1 MSDEKPET
9 KEEKQKYELQKI
21 EVNFENGVAV
31 PSSFAQLV
39 HMARGL
45 AITAAFPNYKSIGEY
60 VTCVMKAAEI
70 GRSPSYVYENT
81 WQNKGK
87 TYFYGD
93 HIDSKVLGSGLLESI
108 EEEELFDKD
117 GNYSG
122 CKVSAVRKGGLKASK
137 TFTLNDAK
145 VAGLLSKDNWKNYP
159 KEMCYQRSKNRVY
172 RTLFADVLQG
182 AKSIEDSE
190 FEPEVKD
197 VTPNK
202 LASAAEITE
211 KLNGENNE

>member
-1 MSDEKPET
+1 MS
-9 KEEKQKYELQKI
+9 EEKTEVKEPKQAYDLQKI
-21 EVNFENGVAV
+21 EVGFENGVAV
-31 PSSFAQLV
+31 PGSFSQLV

-45 AITAAFPNYKSIGEY
+45 ALTGAFPNYKNIGEY

-93 HIDSKVLGSGLLESI
+93 HIDAKVLGSGHLESI
-108 EEEELFDKD
+108 EEKELYDEQGVFV
-117 GNYSG
+117 GIE
-122 CKVSAVRKGGLKASK
+122 VSAVRKGGLKTKK
-137 TFTLNDAK
+137 TFTLADAK
-145 VAGLLSKDNWKNYP
+145 QAGLIGKDNWKNYP
-159 KEMCYQRSKNRVY
+159 KDMCYQRAKNKAY
-172 RTLFADVLQG
+172 RTLFADFLQG

-202 LASAAEITE
+202 LASAAEISD
-211 KLNGENNE
+211 KLGADNE